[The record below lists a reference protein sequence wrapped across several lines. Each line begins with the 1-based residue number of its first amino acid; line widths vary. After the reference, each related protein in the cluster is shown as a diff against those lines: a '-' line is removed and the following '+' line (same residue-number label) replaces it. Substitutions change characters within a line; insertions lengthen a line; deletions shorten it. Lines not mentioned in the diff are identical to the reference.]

1 MRDFNTI
8 EEAESLKGVPYKM
21 YLGNKT
27 NLLRGMLQKSNQL
40 SMMDQIVHQAK
51 ETRLSNIMLR

>member
-1 MRDFNTI
+1 M
-8 EEAESLKGVPYKM
+8 KGVPYKM

-51 ETRLSNIMLR
+51 ETRLSNIIQT